1 MMLAFWILPLYCSLN
16 IYIPSY
22 GKSQKENWSKSTL
35 TLVNVYDALIACEV
49 AHPDIVMRQVIV
61 ETMWL
66 KCKNCSKDLN
76 NLFGFFLNGKY
87 VEFDSWFESVMY
99 YKQWQDSYY
108 KGGDYYAFLL
118 SIGYAT
124 SEKYERTLKQ
134 VILPEFNS

>member
-1 MMLAFWILPLYCSLN
+1 MLFAFWILPLYCSFN
-16 IYIPSY
+16 IYTPSY
-22 GKSQKENWSKSTL
+22 GKSQKENWSNSAL
-35 TLVNVYDALIACEV
+35 TLANVYDALIACEI
-49 AHPDIVMRQVIV
+49 AHPDVVMRQVIV

-66 KCKNCSKDLN
+66 KCKNCSKEVN

-87 VEFDSWFESVMY
+87 IEFDSWFESVIY

-108 KGGDYYAFLL
+108 KGGDYYDFLN

-134 VILPEFNS
+134 VILPEFNN